1 MTEPAAHQEASVHNL
16 EGAAPPAERRWMIVC
31 LGLLAVLL
39 VYSAWTVRRLTSAN
53 RLAPAAAV
61 DHGPLPASVRAEV
74 LALLEPHLEH
84 ATLQELHTGKVRE
97 FHISGKPKEL
107 LAQEFYAAFRPLVV
121 SRLMPLLR
129 PYGEIISFDIT
140 ALDLPPA
147 RLREI
152 PKDSYLIHLGPIQQ
166 FTIGDFRLT
175 IWDDPSALGL
185 NRKSKIENRK
195 FSQSKDS

>member
-1 MTEPAAHQEASVHNL
+1 MTEPTTHQEASPHNL
-16 EGAAPPAERRWMIVC
+16 EGAAPPAERRWMVVC

-53 RLAPAAAV
+53 SLAPTAVV
-61 DHGPLPASVRAEV
+61 DHGPLPASVRVEV
-74 LALLEPHLEH
+74 LALVEPHLEH

-97 FHISGKPKEL
+97 FHISGKPKAL
-107 LAQEFYAAFRPLVV
+107 LAQEFYAAFRPLVA

-147 RLREI
+147 RLRDI
-152 PKDSYLIHLGPIQQ
+152 PNQKDS
-166 FTIGDFRLT
+166 
-175 IWDDPSALGL
+175 
-185 NRKSKIENRK
+185 
-195 FSQSKDS
+195 